1 MAVKL
6 ADLFVDS
13 ATVNGDIGQKFYNFL
28 ANIDSVDATSTT
40 SFTAHDST
48 DHLEAVITGTGFKYT
63 SGIPSA
69 GIATSFVITDD
80 PDTTQLMHATFNTGV
95 SIAAVVTAADFLFQN
110 PGDTSKLDAIFG
122 AYKTGFHG
130 NDGAETF
137 SAPNL
142 DDLLDG
148 GAGDDTLNGGGGN
161 DVIIGGAGN
170 DTMDGGAGIDQLA
183 YTGSVTD
190 VTVTLNEGNA
200 AATTTGG
207 AAGDVATHF
216 ESVVGGGGNDVL
228 TGNSGANYLDGVFGD
243 DTLSGGA
250 GNDTFFGD
258 SGDDQIVGGAGADI
272 MDGGADF
279 DTVVYSGDAENIT
292 LTLGEAGKQTMV
304 TSNLK
309 AGDAVGDKIVNFEA
323 VVAGEGNDIITGNSQ
338 DNTLDG
344 NGGNDTLTGNGG
356 SDTLFGGSGDDIIQG
371 GAGGDNLDGGS
382 GGETNGDTVSYA
394 NSPGAVFVDLGLLLP
409 GQSASQNGP
418 AANDADGDVL
428 QNFENIIGTK
438 FDDALFGS
446 KGSVVNHIDGG
457 AGNDFVAGGGGADV
471 LIGGLGTGDTL
482 NYHNDVTGVTA
493 DLSHQATI
501 DAKTGNL
508 VGGTDGIG
516 GDAQGDKF
524 TGFENLAGG
533 AGDDTLTGD
542 ANANIII
549 GGLGADVISGG
560 AGNDTLGGITLS
572 VGLNSLTDLAANGN
586 DTVYGGI
593 GNDTIFGDGGADK
606 LDGGAGIDTLSY
618 ANSAAGV
625 TVKLDNAANVDVN
638 GVFSG
643 GTAQTGGDADQDLIA
658 NFEIIIGS
666 SHDDQLFSV
675 QNNPAV
681 ADTLIGGDG
690 NDYLGAGMGKDVL
703 SGGDGDDE
711 AFIGLSKG
719 GDSFD
724 GGAGEDIAT
733 FNSGSETAGITITLG
748 VNGTSSGF
756 KASGGSATGL
766 KLINVEDLGGTTKV
780 DVLTGNNLANYID
793 GGDGGSDTLSGMGG
807 NDTLVGKVGDDR
819 LIGGAGAD
827 ILDGG
832 NGTDTADYST
842 SVAAITI
849 DLTHEGTYVG
859 GDPNSG
865 RNNDAVAQHGG
876 DAEGDTLWGIENIIG
891 TAKDDSF
898 ISGNNETLIGGLGA
912 DTLSYQNSS
921 VGVTV
926 DLSHQATLDTKTGNL
941 TGGTDPTG
949 GDATGDKITGFENV
963 SGGHGDDTLTG
974 DKNNNVISGGDG
986 HDTLDG
992 GLGVDTLDYS
1002 YLTNANNGVTL
1013 TLDASGN
1020 GTSTVANL
1028 ATDGDTVKG
1037 FENVTGGAGNDVLTG
1052 NALINT
1058 LNGGGGDDTLKGGGG
1073 GDKLTG
1079 GTGADIFVA
1088 ATGDTKGHIADFSG
1102 AGHDGDTIQVDKSD
1116 FGISSGS
1123 FDLITSG
1130 AATTS
1135 NATFIYNAGTGQLSL
1150 DADGNG
1156 AGHSVLLF
1164 TIDNH
1169 AVGQLGHVLTT
1180 SDIVLIA

>member
-1 MAVKL
+1 MAAKL

-13 ATVNGDIGQKFYNFL
+13 ATVNGDIGQKFYSYL
-28 ANIDSVDATSTT
+28 ANIDSVDTTSTT

-48 DHLEAVITGTGFKYT
+48 DHIEIVVTGTGFTYDSVTGVPK
-63 SGIPSA
+63 S
-69 GIATSFVITDD
+69 GIATSFIITDD
-80 PDTTQLMHATFNTGV
+80 PDTMQLVHANFAPGV
-95 SIAAVVTAADFLFQN
+95 AIAAVVSAAEFLFDH

-122 AYKTGFHG
+122 AYKTSFHG

-161 DVIIGGAGN
+161 DVIIGGSGN

-216 ESVVGGGGNDVL
+216 ESVVGGDGNDVL

-243 DTLSGGA
+243 DTLNGGA

-258 SGDDQIVGGAGADI
+258 SGDDQITGGAGADT

-279 DTVVYSGDAENIT
+279 DTVSYLGDTENIT

-304 TSNLK
+304 TSTTK
-309 AGDAVGDKIVNFEA
+309 GGDAAGDKIVNFEA
-323 VVAGEGNDIITGNSQ
+323 VSGGEGNDILTGNSQ

-356 SDTLFGGSGDDIIQG
+356 SDILFGGSGDDIIQG
-371 GAGGDNLDGGS
+371 GAGADNLDGGS

-394 NSPGAVFVDLGLLLP
+394 NSPGAVFVDLGLEA
-409 GQSASQNGP
+409 GNTTQTATHNG
-418 AANDADGDVL
+418 AAPSDADGDVL
-428 QNFENIIGTK
+428 QHFENIIGSK
-438 FDDALFGS
+438 FDDALFGTF
-446 KGSVVNHIDGG
+446 GSGVNRIDGG
-457 AGNDFVAGGGGADV
+457 AGNDVIGGGGGADL
-471 LIGGLGTGDTL
+471 LIGGLGTDTL
-482 NYHNDVTGVTA
+482 AYDKDTTGVTV

-524 TGFENLAGG
+524 TGFENLIGG
-533 AGDDTLTGD
+533 SGADTLTGD
-542 ANANIII
+542 KNANVIEGGAGADTLT
-549 GGLGADVISGG
+549 GGLGIDTVSYEHSAAPVFIDLSKQDGVTAQSATISHGPNLTDANGDAAGDVLSGFETVIGSGG
-560 AGNDTLGGITLS
+560 NDWLFIG
-572 VGLNSLTDLAANGN
+572 TDTQSTLAA
-586 DTVYGGI
+586 
-593 GNDTIFGDGGADK
+593 
-606 LDGGAGIDTLSY
+606 
-618 ANSAAGV
+618 
-625 TVKLDNAANVDVN
+625 
-638 GVFSG
+638 
-643 GTAQTGGDADQDLIA
+643 
-658 NFEIIIGS
+658 
-666 SHDDQLFSV
+666 
-675 QNNPAV
+675 
-681 ADTLIGGDG
+681 TLIGGDG
-690 NDYLGAGMGKDVL
+690 NDYLQGAKGKDTLLGGNGDDEIFIGVAHTGNNPAG
-703 SGGDGDDE
+703 SGGDTVD
-711 AFIGLSKG
+711 G
-719 GDSFD
+719 GD
-724 GGAGEDIAT
+724 GEDIVT
-733 FNSGSETAGITITLG
+733 FNTGQEIAGITITLG
-748 VNGTSSGF
+748 VDGTLKGF
-756 KASGGSATGL
+756 SASGGDATGD
-766 KLINVEDLGGTTKV
+766 KIINVEDIGGTSKN

-827 ILDGG
+827 ILDGSA
-832 NGTDTADYST
+832 GTDTADYSA
-842 SVAAITI
+842 SVAAVTI
-849 DLTHEGTYVG
+849 DLTKEGASDYTQA
-859 GDPNSG
+859 
-865 RNNDAVAQHGG
+865 DAGAQHGG
-876 DAEGDTLWGIENIIG
+876 DAEGDTLYGIENIIG
-891 TAKDDSF
+891 SAHDDSF
-898 ISGNNETLIGGLGA
+898 ISGISFDDAVRIDAGAGNDVIVASDKNETLIGGLGT

-921 VGVTV
+921 GGVTV
-926 DLSHQATLDTKTGNL
+926 DLSHQATLDKTGNL
-941 TGGTDPTG
+941 IGGTDPTG

-974 DKNNNVISGGDG
+974 DKNSNVIAGGDG

-1028 ATDGDTVKG
+1028 ATDGDTVTG
-1037 FENVTGGAGNDVLTG
+1037 FENITGGAGKDSLTGNALANTLDGGGGNDTLIGGGGNDTLIGGAGDDTLDEGQGAAKMTGGAGND
-1052 NALINT
+1052 
-1058 LNGGGGDDTLKGGGG
+1058 
-1073 GDKLTG
+1073 
-1079 GTGADIFVA
+1079 
-1088 ATGDTKGHIADFSG
+1088 
-1102 AGHDGDTIQVDKSD
+1102 
-1116 FGISSGS
+1116 
-1123 FDLITSG
+1123 
-1130 AATTS
+1130 
-1135 NATFIYNAGTGQLSL
+1135 TFQLDVAGTGSHITDFTVGEDLIDPALVGGTVPTNFITASTNPKVDPHNPNPDPTIWYNHVTGQVFFDPDGDGAQHAQL
-1150 DADGNG
+1150 
-1156 AGHSVLLF
+1156 VV

-1169 AVGQLGHVLTT
+1169 ANVASLHQ
-1180 SDIVLIA
+1180 SDFIFIS